1 MKRYR
6 YYDFQ
11 NGLKIIAPL
20 KCGTRFIDVQKIYP
34 EPELLFLSFEQII
47 PYLTT
52 DVIWVYRNPTE
63 HMLSA
68 LVTDFYLNS
77 KHTTLTKLAREYV
90 NGMGIHWEHDVY
102 TNLYPIWNKI
112 GFKFLELKDLSIL
125 FNNEVCDSKLY
136 DHKSLIGVND
146 LMDIKK
152 SIPKD
157 LMDKLDLFAKEET
170 IWLGRMVRDER
181 DVITLSDW
189 NNLNKKYDDLKK
201 EYDEFRKNYKIL

>member
-1 MKRYR
+1 MKQFR

-20 KCGTRFIDVQKIYP
+20 KCGTRFMDMQVVYP
-34 EPELLFLSFEQII
+34 ESEFVFLEFNELT
-47 PYLTT
+47 PYLTK
-52 DVIWVYRNPTE
+52 DVIWIYRNPIE

-77 KHTTLTKLAREYV
+77 KHTTLTKLAREYI
-90 NGMGIHWEHDVY
+90 NGLGVHWKPNIY
-102 TNLYPIWNKI
+102 TMLYPIWNKI
-112 GFKFLELKDLSIL
+112 GFKFLELKDLSTL
-125 FNNEVCDSKLY
+125 FDDEVCDSKLY
-136 DHKSLIGVND
+136 DHKGLIGVND
-146 LMDIKK
+146 LMDVKK

-157 LMDKLDLFAKEET
+157 LMDELDLFAKEET

-189 NNLNKKYDDLKK
+189 NKLNKKYNDLKK
-201 EYDEFRKNYKIL
+201 EYDEFRKNYKVL